1 MTDLVRIDDEVIT
14 SDDFVKILKLA
25 GRFDGL
31 MEEILKEKLTVHAG
45 KRQGISIDPQELQE
59 RADQLRRVWGLH
71 RAADTNKWLDAK
83 EMVEYGLV
91 DKILEHLPRSI
102 KAPEND

>member
-45 KRQGISIDPQELQE
+45 KRQGIAIDAQELQE
-59 RADQLRRVWGLH
+59 RAVGLGCGACIERRIPTNGSMRRVSPSTISS
-71 RAADTNKWLDAK
+71 A
-83 EMVEYGLV
+83 
-91 DKILEHLPRSI
+91 S
-102 KAPEND
+102 